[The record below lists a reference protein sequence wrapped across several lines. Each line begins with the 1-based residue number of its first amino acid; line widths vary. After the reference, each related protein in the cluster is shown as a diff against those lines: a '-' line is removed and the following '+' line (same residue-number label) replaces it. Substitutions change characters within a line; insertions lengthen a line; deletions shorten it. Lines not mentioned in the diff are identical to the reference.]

1 MEEIFEIVLNYAS
14 IWGPSVVAMLA
25 MVFTAFIVINK
36 VLTAVVEFRKDST
49 IKDIDAKLANQ
60 ETIIKRLERTEK
72 KLINSITK
80 IEGYEEE

>member
-36 VLTAVVEFRKDST
+36 VLTVVVELRKDTT
-49 IKDIDAKLANQ
+49 IKDIDSKLAEQ
-60 ETIIKRLERTEK
+60 MTVIKKLERTEK

-80 IEGYEEE
+80 VDEEE

>member
-36 VLTAVVEFRKDST
+36 VLTVVVELRKDTT
-49 IKDIDAKLANQ
+49 IKDIDSKLAEQ
-60 ETIIKRLERTEK
+60 MTVIKKLEKTEK

-80 IEGYEEE
+80 VDEEE